1 MSTSISNGYWLLF
14 IALTVVTNRS
24 EIYLKHSRTERNSND
39 DVRLKFKINALNL
52 VATLLGNIFEKEND
66 NQILLY
72 FIVYFES
79 KFVKNLIFFLP

>member
-1 MSTSISNGYWLLF
+1 M
-14 IALTVVTNRS
+14 TVVTNRS

-66 NQILLY
+66 NKILLY
-72 FIVYFES
+72 FIVYFMG
-79 KFVKNLIFFLP
+79 KYVKNFIFFLP